1 MSKTREDEL
10 IDLTRQLVDAIAA
23 ADWAAYERLCDPTLS
38 AFEPEGRGQQI
49 AGLEF
54 HRFYFNLGA
63 AKTPRQT
70 TIVSPK
76 VRVMGDVAVVSYV
89 RLVQSAAEGAGPTTS
104 VFEETRV
111 WQMQEGR
118 WRHVHFHRS
127 RPS

>member
-1 MSKTREDEL
+1 MSDKREDEL
-10 IDLTRQLVDAIAA
+10 LDLTRQLLEAISA
-23 ADWAAYERLCDPTLS
+23 ADWATYERLCDPTLS

-49 AGLEF
+49 EGLEF

-63 AKTPRQT
+63 SKTARQT

-76 VRVMGDVAVVSYV
+76 VRVMGDVAIVSYI
-89 RLVQSAAEGAGPTTS
+89 RLVQSAAEGAGPNTS
-104 VFEETRV
+104 AYEETRV
-111 WQMQEGR
+111 WQWQESR

>member
-1 MSKTREDEL
+1 MTTSQENEL
-10 IDLTRQLVDAIAA
+10 LDLTRQLVDAIAA
-23 ADWAAYERLCDPTLS
+23 ADWATYERLCDPTLS

-49 AGLEF
+49 EGMEF
-54 HRFYFNLGA
+54 HRFYFDLGA
-63 AKTPRQT
+63 SKAARQT

-76 VRVMGDVAVVSYV
+76 VRVMGKVAVVSYI
-89 RLVQSAAEGAGPTTS
+89 RLVQSATEDAGPTTS

-111 WQMQEGR
+111 WQWQEGR

>member
-1 MSKTREDEL
+1 MTTSQENEL
-10 IDLTRQLVDAIAA
+10 LDLTRQLVDAIAA
-23 ADWAAYERLCDPTLS
+23 ADWATYERLCDPTLS

-49 AGLEF
+49 EGMEF

-63 AKTPRQT
+63 SKVARQT

-76 VRVMGDVAVVSYV
+76 VRVMGKVAVVSYI

-111 WQMQEGR
+111 WQKIAGQ
-118 WRHVHFHRS
+118 WKHVHFHRS
-127 RPS
+127 AGT

>member
-1 MSKTREDEL
+1 MSKIREDEL
-10 IDLTRQLVDAIAA
+10 IDLTRQLLDAIAQ
-23 ADWAAYERLCDPTLS
+23 ADWATYERLCDPTLS

-49 AGLEF
+49 EGLDF

-76 VRVMGDVAVVSYV
+76 VRMMGEVAVVRYI
-89 RLVQSAAEGAGPTTS
+89 RLVHSASEGDAPTS
-104 VFEETRV
+104 SAFEETRV
-111 WQMQEGR
+111 WQRQECR

-127 RPS
+127 RPT